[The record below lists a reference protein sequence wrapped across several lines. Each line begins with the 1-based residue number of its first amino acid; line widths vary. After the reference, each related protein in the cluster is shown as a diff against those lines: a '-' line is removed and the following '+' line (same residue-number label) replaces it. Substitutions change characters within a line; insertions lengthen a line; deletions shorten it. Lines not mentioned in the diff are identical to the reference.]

1 MELLTGGEKKRNYFH
16 HRPVANIHEFY
27 LVGEIKRADEYI
39 DWFDIIRN
47 AGKNDVVNIHINSY
61 GGDLFTAIQMM
72 RVLGECEGTVV
83 CSVEGACMSAATMIF
98 LCADGFEVSNHSMFM
113 FHNYSGGTIGKGG
126 EMYDNIIHERKWSE
140 NLLRQIYEGFLEE
153 PEVESILNNKDIWMD
168 GEEVIKRLESMKEKV
183 NEVKEKPKGSRASS
197 KKNK

>member
-183 NEVKEKPKGSRASS
+183 NEVKEKPKAKPRSR
-197 KKNK
+197 KKVS